1 MSSDSSYPTFQH
13 YGTNAERLA
22 FTPSPAAGTQPLYT
36 WYETDTGQE
45 YQYTTTWIPRGAG
58 SGGVP
63 IDATVSQ
70 TVQTNTGWVVP
81 ESLTIDA
88 GVILEIAGG
97 ARVEITGPIGQKI
110 AQVVSTLSTDVNTG
124 TRRIPLDD
132 TIPQNTEG
140 DEYMTCTITPTNTT
154 STLVI
159 DVRLQGS
166 ASTSASLAMALF
178 QDSGPNALAATVG
191 STING
196 TSVLACAS
204 LLYTMTAG
212 TTKAT
217 TFKIRAAV
225 NSGTMT
231 FNGFAAAR
239 LFGAIAKSSIT
250 ITEVLA

>member
-1 MSSDSSYPTFQH
+1 MASDSAYPTFQH
-13 YGTNAERLA
+13 YGTNAQRLA
-22 FTPSPAAGTQPLYT
+22 FTPSPAAGTQPLYI

-45 YQYTTTWIPRGAG
+45 YQYTTTWIARGT
-58 SGGVP
+58 GGGATP
-63 IDATVSQ
+63 IDVTASQ

-81 ESLTIDA
+81 ESLVIDA

-97 ARVEITGPIGQKI
+97 ARVEITGPVGPKI
-110 AQVVSTLSTDVNTG
+110 AQVVSTLSSAVNTG
-124 TRRIPLDD
+124 STRIPLDD

-140 DEYMTCTITPTNTT
+140 DEYMTCSITPTNTT

-159 DVRLQGS
+159 DVRLQASSS
-166 ASTSASLAMALF
+166 ASASLALALF
-178 QDSGPNALAATVG
+178 QDSGTNALAAAIG

-196 TSVLACAS
+196 ASVLACAS

-212 TTKAT
+212 TTNAT
-217 TFKIRAAV
+217 TFKVRAAV

-231 FNGFAAAR
+231 FNGFAGAR
-239 LFGAIAKSSIT
+239 LFGAIPKSSIT